1 MARAFEG
8 VRVVEFAQVISGPMA
23 ASLLGFL
30 GADVIKVETPGEGD
44 QGRRMMDGGALAGK
58 NMSTMFQGLNT
69 GKRSLGLNLKHPGAR
84 EVVRR
89 LVAQSDVVIENLRP
103 GVMTGL
109 GYDYAAVREMREDII
124 FCSISGFGQTGPMKG
139 AAAYDGAVQAAS
151 GMMLV
156 NGAPGQGPLRV
167 GFPVVDAAAGM
178 TAAFAVA
185 SALYRRAQTGEGQYL
200 DVGML
205 DAALS
210 LMSPVVNSY
219 LIAGA
224 APAQMGNM
232 SVTGQP
238 TANVFPV
245 ADGFLQ
251 ITALT
256 AAQLRALWAAAGR
269 PEMADDPRMATV
281 EAQAAN
287 AADIRD
293 VLIECLREL
302 GVAEWVERLGAAGV
316 PCSPVLSLP
325 QALAQE
331 QLAYRDALTPVENP
345 LGVEGMAPAVVNAAF
360 MATPDGPRGSTAAPL
375 VGQDTDHVLA
385 ELGYSDTEI
394 EALRQAGV
402 V

>member
-1 MARAFEG
+1 MPRAFEG

-30 GADVIKVETPGEGD
+30 GADVIKVETPGDGD
-44 QGRRMMDGGALAGK
+44 QGRRMMDAGPLAGK

-69 GKRSLGLNLKHPGAR
+69 GKRSLGLNLKHADAR

-89 LVAQSDVVIENLRP
+89 LVAQADVVVENLRP
-103 GVMTGL
+103 GVMESL
-109 GYDYAAVREMREDII
+109 GYGYAAVRAMREDIVY
-124 FCSISGFGQTGPMKG
+124 CSISGFGQTGPKKG

-156 NGAPGQGPLRV
+156 NGIDGQGPLRV

-200 DVGML
+200 DIGML
-205 DAALS
+205 EAALS
-210 LMSPVVNSY
+210 LMSPVVNAY
-219 LIAGA
+219 LISGVP
-224 APAQMGNM
+224 PAQMGNT

-238 TANVFPV
+238 TADVFPA

-251 ITALT
+251 VTALT
-256 AAQLRALWAAAGR
+256 AQQLRALWTALGR

-281 EAQAAN
+281 ESQAAN
-287 AADIRD
+287 AASIRT
-293 VLIECLREL
+293 VLEECLRER
-302 GVAEWVERLGAAGV
+302 GVAEWVTRLGAAGV

-325 QALAQE
+325 DALAQE
-331 QLAYRDALTPVENP
+331 QLAFRDALTPIENP
-345 LGVEGMAPAVVNAAF
+345 LGIDGMAPAVVNAAF
-360 MATPDGPRGSTAAPL
+360 MATPDGPHGSTAAPL
-375 VGQDTDHVLA
+375 VGQHTDLVLA
-385 ELGYSDTEI
+385 ELGYGAEEI
-394 EALRQAGV
+394 GALRNSGV